1 MKTKPT
7 LRRIGWIAAGA
18 IGVVLAI
25 VLAFRGLTAGLEPED
40 DVPPAELGP
49 ESVSRGELLE
59 TVAASGTIEPRVR
72 VPVIAEVSGI
82 IASVHVEE
90 GQRVVRGQPLFE
102 LDRERLE
109 ARVAERQAELL
120 LRQANARFDLL
131 GRARVDRDRAAQDF
145 ARARALRE
153 KGVASQLEF
162 ERAERDARV
171 AEIAVRDADAERAAR
186 EAAVLQARE
195 ALRQAERDLR
205 NAVVRAPIDG
215 RVIERA
221 GEIGRAVADVT
232 ANGGTTIAVI
242 ADDTRIRLVA
252 EIDENDVAQL
262 RPGQRALVTLDA
274 LPDEKLEGTVRKV
287 SSAGAIEAN
296 VASFTIDVELP
307 EDERLRVGMSADAR
321 VVIRAHSAVLSVPNS
336 ALVRRERETLVRVPD
351 VGGGSAY
358 RLAPVQTGYSD
369 GFRTIVSD
377 GLAEGDVVLVAQSEA
392 AR

>member
-7 LRRIGWIAAGA
+7 LQRIGWIAAGA

-40 DVPPAELGP
+40 VPPAALGP
-49 ESVSRGELLE
+49 ESVSLGELLE

-90 GQRVVRGQPLFE
+90 GERVVRGQPLFE

-171 AEIAVRDADAERAAR
+171 AEIAVRDAGAERAAR

-296 VASFTIDVELP
+296 VASFTIDVDLP
-307 EDERLRVGMSADAR
+307 DVERLRVGM
-321 VVIRAHSAVLSVPNS
+321 
-336 ALVRRERETLVRVPD
+336 
-351 VGGGSAY
+351 
-358 RLAPVQTGYSD
+358 
-369 GFRTIVSD
+369 
-377 GLAEGDVVLVAQSEA
+377 
-392 AR
+392 

>member
-7 LRRIGWIAAGA
+7 LQRIGWIAAGA

-40 DVPPAELGP
+40 VPPAALGP
-49 ESVSRGELLE
+49 ESVSLGELLE

-90 GQRVVRGQPLFE
+90 GERVVRGQPLFE

-171 AEIAVRDADAERAAR
+171 AEIAVRDAGAERAAR

-296 VASFTIDVELP
+296 VASFTIDVDLP
-307 EDERLRVGMSADAR
+307 DDERLRVGMSADAR

-351 VGGGSAY
+351 VGGGDAY
-358 RLAPVQTGYSD
+358 RLAPVRTGYSD

-392 AR
+392 VR